1 MKLDELVANYIKL
14 RDKKSQLKKQYDEKV
29 AKVDAVMDKMEAII
43 LKTFQDSG
51 IDSAR
56 TDAGTAYISTRT
68 SASVAS
74 RRSFSLGCCRT
85 PRSACRSWK
94 IASTRQW
101 LTSTRQQTTTCR
113 QGSTIEAK
121 SPSACAA
128 RKHVLH

>member
-56 TDAGTAYISTRT
+56 TAAGTAYISTRT
-68 SASVAS
+68 SATVGSREELFQWIQEDFEERSIFLENRVSKVAVEQFKAANDDLPPGVNFRS
-74 RRSFSLGCCRT
+74 EIVVGVRR
-85 PRSACRSWK
+85 A
-94 IASTRQW
+94 
-101 LTSTRQQTTTCR
+101 
-113 QGSTIEAK
+113 
-121 SPSACAA
+121 
-128 RKHVLH
+128 

>member
-14 RDKKSQLKKQYDEKV
+14 RDRKSQLKKQYDEKV

-68 SASVAS
+68 SATVGSREELFQWIQEDFDERSIFLENRVSKVAVEQYKAANDDLPPGVNFRS
-74 RRSFSLGCCRT
+74 EVTVGVRR
-85 PRSACRSWK
+85 A
-94 IASTRQW
+94 
-101 LTSTRQQTTTCR
+101 
-113 QGSTIEAK
+113 
-121 SPSACAA
+121 
-128 RKHVLH
+128 

>member
-68 SASVAS
+68 SATVAS
-74 RRSFSLGCCRT
+74 REEFLSWVLQDPDERSIFLENRVSKVAVEQFKAANDDLPPGVNF
-85 PRSACRSWK
+85 RSEIVVGVRRA
-94 IASTRQW
+94 
-101 LTSTRQQTTTCR
+101 
-113 QGSTIEAK
+113 
-121 SPSACAA
+121 
-128 RKHVLH
+128 

>member
-14 RDKKSQLKKQYDEKV
+14 RDKKSLLKKQYDEKV

-68 SASVAS
+68 SATVAS
-74 RRSFSLGCCRT
+74 REELFQWIQEDFEERSIFLENRVSKVAVEQYKAANDDLPPGLNY
-85 PRSACRSWK
+85 RSEVTVGVRRA
-94 IASTRQW
+94 
-101 LTSTRQQTTTCR
+101 
-113 QGSTIEAK
+113 
-121 SPSACAA
+121 
-128 RKHVLH
+128 

>member
-68 SASVAS
+68 SATVGSREEFLSWVLQDPDERSIFLENRVSKVAVEQFKAANDDLPPGIYFRS
-74 RRSFSLGCCRT
+74 EVTVGVRR
-85 PRSACRSWK
+85 A
-94 IASTRQW
+94 
-101 LTSTRQQTTTCR
+101 
-113 QGSTIEAK
+113 
-121 SPSACAA
+121 
-128 RKHVLH
+128 

>member
-29 AKVDAVMDKMEAII
+29 AKVDAVMDKMDAII

-68 SASVAS
+68 SATVGSREELFQWIQEDFEERSIFLENRVSKVAVEQFKAANDDLPPGVNFRS
-74 RRSFSLGCCRT
+74 ELVVGVRR
-85 PRSACRSWK
+85 A
-94 IASTRQW
+94 
-101 LTSTRQQTTTCR
+101 
-113 QGSTIEAK
+113 
-121 SPSACAA
+121 
-128 RKHVLH
+128 

>member
-14 RDKKSQLKKQYDEKV
+14 RDKKSLLKKQYDEKV

-68 SASVAS
+68 SATVAS
-74 RRSFSLGCCRT
+74 REELFQWIQEDFEERSIFLENRVSKVAVEQFKAANDDLPPGVNF
-85 PRSACRSWK
+85 RSEVTVGVRRA
-94 IASTRQW
+94 
-101 LTSTRQQTTTCR
+101 
-113 QGSTIEAK
+113 
-121 SPSACAA
+121 
-128 RKHVLH
+128 

>member
-68 SASVAS
+68 SATVAS
-74 RRSFSLGCCRT
+74 REEFFSWVLQDPDERSIFLENRVSKVAVEQFKAANGDLPPGINF
-85 PRSACRSWK
+85 RSEVTVGVRRA
-94 IASTRQW
+94 
-101 LTSTRQQTTTCR
+101 
-113 QGSTIEAK
+113 
-121 SPSACAA
+121 
-128 RKHVLH
+128 

>member
-68 SASVAS
+68 SATVGSREELFQWIQEDFDERSIFLENRVSKVAVEQYKAANDDLPPGVNFRS
-74 RRSFSLGCCRT
+74 EVTVGVRR
-85 PRSACRSWK
+85 A
-94 IASTRQW
+94 
-101 LTSTRQQTTTCR
+101 
-113 QGSTIEAK
+113 
-121 SPSACAA
+121 
-128 RKHVLH
+128 

>member
-68 SASVAS
+68 SATVGSREEFLSWVLQDPDERSIFLENRVSKVAVEQFKAANDDLPPGINFRS
-74 RRSFSLGCCRT
+74 EVTVGVRR
-85 PRSACRSWK
+85 A
-94 IASTRQW
+94 
-101 LTSTRQQTTTCR
+101 
-113 QGSTIEAK
+113 
-121 SPSACAA
+121 
-128 RKHVLH
+128 

>member
-14 RDKKSQLKKQYDEKV
+14 RDKKSQIKKQYDEKV

-68 SASVAS
+68 SATVGSREEFLSWVLQDPDERSIFLENRVSKVAVEQFKAANDDLPPGINFRS
-74 RRSFSLGCCRT
+74 EVTVGVRR
-85 PRSACRSWK
+85 A
-94 IASTRQW
+94 
-101 LTSTRQQTTTCR
+101 
-113 QGSTIEAK
+113 
-121 SPSACAA
+121 
-128 RKHVLH
+128 

>member
-14 RDKKSQLKKQYDEKV
+14 RDKKSLLKKQYDEKV

-68 SASVAS
+68 SATVGSREELFQWIQEDFEERSIFLENRVSKVAVEQFKAANDDLPPGVNFRS
-74 RRSFSLGCCRT
+74 ELVVGVRR
-85 PRSACRSWK
+85 A
-94 IASTRQW
+94 
-101 LTSTRQQTTTCR
+101 
-113 QGSTIEAK
+113 
-121 SPSACAA
+121 
-128 RKHVLH
+128 

>member
-29 AKVDAVMDKMEAII
+29 AKVDAVMDRMEAII

-68 SASVAS
+68 SATVGSREEFLSWVLQDPDERSMFLENRVSKVAVEQFKAANDDLPPGINFRS
-74 RRSFSLGCCRT
+74 EVTVGVRR
-85 PRSACRSWK
+85 A
-94 IASTRQW
+94 
-101 LTSTRQQTTTCR
+101 
-113 QGSTIEAK
+113 
-121 SPSACAA
+121 
-128 RKHVLH
+128 

>member
-68 SASVAS
+68 SATVGSREEFLSWVLQDPDERSIFLENRVSKVAVEQFKAANDDLPPGINFRS
-74 RRSFSLGCCRT
+74 EITVGVRR
-85 PRSACRSWK
+85 A
-94 IASTRQW
+94 
-101 LTSTRQQTTTCR
+101 
-113 QGSTIEAK
+113 
-121 SPSACAA
+121 
-128 RKHVLH
+128 

>member
-68 SASVAS
+68 SATVGSREELFQWIQEDFEERSIFLENRVSKVAVEQFKAANDDLPPGVNFRS
-74 RRSFSLGCCRT
+74 EIVVGVRR
-85 PRSACRSWK
+85 A
-94 IASTRQW
+94 
-101 LTSTRQQTTTCR
+101 
-113 QGSTIEAK
+113 
-121 SPSACAA
+121 
-128 RKHVLH
+128 

>member
-14 RDKKSQLKKQYDEKV
+14 RDKKSLLKKQYDEKV

-68 SASVAS
+68 SATVAS
-74 RRSFSLGCCRT
+74 REELFQWIQEDFDERSIFLENRVSKVAVEQYKAANDDLPPGVNF
-85 PRSACRSWK
+85 RSEVTVGVRRA
-94 IASTRQW
+94 
-101 LTSTRQQTTTCR
+101 
-113 QGSTIEAK
+113 
-121 SPSACAA
+121 
-128 RKHVLH
+128 

>member
-68 SASVAS
+68 SATVGSRKEFLSWVLQDPDERSIFLENRVSKVAVEQFKAANDDLPPGINFRS
-74 RRSFSLGCCRT
+74 EVTVGVRR
-85 PRSACRSWK
+85 A
-94 IASTRQW
+94 
-101 LTSTRQQTTTCR
+101 
-113 QGSTIEAK
+113 
-121 SPSACAA
+121 
-128 RKHVLH
+128 

>member
-68 SASVAS
+68 SATVGS
-74 RRSFSLGCCRT
+74 REEFLSWVLQDPDERSIFLENRVSKAAVEQFKAANDDLPPGINF
-85 PRSACRSWK
+85 RSEVTVGVRRA
-94 IASTRQW
+94 
-101 LTSTRQQTTTCR
+101 
-113 QGSTIEAK
+113 
-121 SPSACAA
+121 
-128 RKHVLH
+128 

>member
-29 AKVDAVMDKMEAII
+29 AKVVAVMDKMEAII

-68 SASVAS
+68 SATVGSREEFLSWVLQDPDERSIFLENRVSKVAVEQFKAANDDLPPGINFRS
-74 RRSFSLGCCRT
+74 EVTVGVRR
-85 PRSACRSWK
+85 A
-94 IASTRQW
+94 
-101 LTSTRQQTTTCR
+101 
-113 QGSTIEAK
+113 
-121 SPSACAA
+121 
-128 RKHVLH
+128 

>member
-68 SASVAS
+68 SATVGSREELFQWIQEDFEERSIFLENRVSKVAVEQFKAANDDLPPGVNFRS
-74 RRSFSLGCCRT
+74 ELVVGVRR
-85 PRSACRSWK
+85 A
-94 IASTRQW
+94 
-101 LTSTRQQTTTCR
+101 
-113 QGSTIEAK
+113 
-121 SPSACAA
+121 
-128 RKHVLH
+128 

>member
-68 SASVAS
+68 SATVANREELFQWIQEDFEERS
-74 RRSFSLGCCRT
+74 IFLENRVSKVAVEQFKAANDDLPPGVNFRSELVVGVRR
-85 PRSACRSWK
+85 A
-94 IASTRQW
+94 
-101 LTSTRQQTTTCR
+101 
-113 QGSTIEAK
+113 
-121 SPSACAA
+121 
-128 RKHVLH
+128 

>member
-68 SASVAS
+68 SATVGS
-74 RRSFSLGCCRT
+74 REEFLSWVLQDPDERSIFLENRVSKLAVEQFKAANDDLPPGINF
-85 PRSACRSWK
+85 RSEVTVGVRRA
-94 IASTRQW
+94 
-101 LTSTRQQTTTCR
+101 
-113 QGSTIEAK
+113 
-121 SPSACAA
+121 
-128 RKHVLH
+128 

>member
-68 SASVAS
+68 SATVGSREELFQWIQEDFEERSIFLENRVSKVAVEQYKAANDDLPPGVNFRS
-74 RRSFSLGCCRT
+74 EVTVGVRR
-85 PRSACRSWK
+85 A
-94 IASTRQW
+94 
-101 LTSTRQQTTTCR
+101 
-113 QGSTIEAK
+113 
-121 SPSACAA
+121 
-128 RKHVLH
+128 

>member
-14 RDKKSQLKKQYDEKV
+14 RDKKSLLKKQYDEKV

-68 SASVAS
+68 SATVAS
-74 RRSFSLGCCRT
+74 REELFQWIQEDFEERSIFLENRVSKVAVEQYKAATDDLPPGVNF
-85 PRSACRSWK
+85 RSEVTVGVRRA
-94 IASTRQW
+94 
-101 LTSTRQQTTTCR
+101 
-113 QGSTIEAK
+113 
-121 SPSACAA
+121 
-128 RKHVLH
+128 

>member
-56 TDAGTAYISTRT
+56 TDAGTAYVSTRT

-74 RRSFSLGCCRT
+74 REEFFAWVLQDTEERLSFLENRVNKTMVDQYKAANDDLPPGINFRSEVTVGVR
-85 PRSACRSWK
+85 RA
-94 IASTRQW
+94 
-101 LTSTRQQTTTCR
+101 
-113 QGSTIEAK
+113 
-121 SPSACAA
+121 
-128 RKHVLH
+128 

>member
-68 SASVAS
+68 SATVGS
-74 RRSFSLGCCRT
+74 REEFLSWVLQDPDERSIFLENRVSKAAVEQFKAANDDLPPGVNF
-85 PRSACRSWK
+85 RSEVTVGVRRA
-94 IASTRQW
+94 
-101 LTSTRQQTTTCR
+101 
-113 QGSTIEAK
+113 
-121 SPSACAA
+121 
-128 RKHVLH
+128 

>member
-14 RDKKSQLKKQYDEKV
+14 RDRKSQLKKQYDEKV

-68 SASVAS
+68 SATVAS
-74 RRSFSLGCCRT
+74 REELFQWIQEDFDERSIFLENRVSKVAVEQYKAANDDLPPGVNF
-85 PRSACRSWK
+85 RSELVVGVRRA
-94 IASTRQW
+94 
-101 LTSTRQQTTTCR
+101 
-113 QGSTIEAK
+113 
-121 SPSACAA
+121 
-128 RKHVLH
+128 